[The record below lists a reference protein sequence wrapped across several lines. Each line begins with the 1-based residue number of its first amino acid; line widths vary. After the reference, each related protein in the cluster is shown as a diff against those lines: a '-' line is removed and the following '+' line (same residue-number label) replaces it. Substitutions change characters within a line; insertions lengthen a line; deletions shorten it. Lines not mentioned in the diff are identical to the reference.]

1 MPFAVAF
8 VALRAVRSGCDTH
21 SPRDIRVGQD
31 RKGNMSYKT
40 KNPNWFGIGM
50 DAWALAAESNMVI
63 AQRLGA
69 MAFGGPAAAKEAE
82 RMVSEK
88 VAANMALGFDLMTGK
103 LGSSPEQIMSGSIE
117 HYSRRVRSNRRR
129 LEK

>member
-1 MPFAVAF
+1 MT
-8 VALRAVRSGCDTH
+8 R
-21 SPRDIRVGQD
+21 
-31 RKGNMSYKT
+31 KT

-88 VAANMALGFDLMTGK
+88 VAANMALGFDLMIGK
-103 LGSSPEQIMSGSIE
+103 LGTTPEAIASNSIE
-117 HYSRRVRSNRRR
+117 HYSRRVRANGRR
-129 LEK
+129 LAK